1 MKLPKGFGGQGFG
14 GMMAKAQEAMARAQ
28 NLEVELANER
38 ITIDKGPV
46 KAVVAGTGQLVR
58 ISLDKSVIELTCPS
72 CKFPNAV
79 TVREVRFGLTIPRRG
94 CKSKDTSGANGRRYG
109 QGEESNRKLH

>member
-1 MKLPKGFGGQGFG
+1 MKLPKGFGGQGFS

-46 KAVVAGTGQLVR
+46 KAIFAGTGQLVKVT
-58 ISLDKSVIELTCPS
+58 LDKSVVDPEDIEALEDLIVS
-72 CKFPNAV
+72 AV
-79 TVREVRFGLTIPRRG
+79 RDGFEKATELRARRVEEITRETGLP
-94 CKSKDTSGANGRRYG
+94 
-109 QGEESNRKLH
+109 L

>member
-46 KAVVAGTGQLVR
+46 KAVVAGTGQLVK
-58 ISLDKSVIELTCPS
+58 ISLDKSVIDPEDVEALEDLIVS
-72 CKFPNAV
+72 AV
-79 TVREVRFGLTIPRRG
+79 RDGFDKATEIRAKRVEDITKGSGLDLPG
-94 CKSKDTSGANGRRYG
+94 F
-109 QGEESNRKLH
+109 

>member
-38 ITIDKGPV
+38 ISIDKGPV
-46 KAVVAGTGQLVR
+46 KVVVAGTGQLVK
-58 ISLDKSVIELTCPS
+58 ISIDKSVVDPEDVEALEDLIVG
-72 CKFPNAV
+72 AV
-79 TVREVRFGLTIPRRG
+79 RDGFDKATEIRANKVEEITKGSGLDIPG
-94 CKSKDTSGANGRRYG
+94 LG
-109 QGEESNRKLH
+109 

>member
-46 KAVVAGTGQLVR
+46 KAVVAGTGQLVK
-58 ISLDKSVIELTCPS
+58 ISLDKTVVDPEDIEALEDLIVS
-72 CKFPNAV
+72 AV
-79 TVREVRFGLTIPRRG
+79 RDGFDKATEIRARRVEEITKGSGLDLPG
-94 CKSKDTSGANGRRYG
+94 
-109 QGEESNRKLH
+109 L

>member
-1 MKLPKGFGGQGFG
+1 MKLPKGFGGQGMG

-46 KAVVAGTGQLVR
+46 TAVVAGTGQLVKITLKKEVVDPEDIEALEDLIVSAVR
-58 ISLDKSVIELTCPS
+58 DGFEKATEIRNQKVEQITKGTGLDLP
-72 CKFPNAV
+72 F
-79 TVREVRFGLTIPRRG
+79 
-94 CKSKDTSGANGRRYG
+94 
-109 QGEESNRKLH
+109 